1 MSGMAIIQDTIA
13 RSLDAPPSLSPWFTT
28 SYLMALS
35 ASVPIVGRLAGAGAA
50 MPRILLLPAAAIFCA
65 GALLA
70 ASASS
75 AAVFIG
81 GRVLAGVGGGAFLA
95 LAFVFVLA
103 LVPEPRRGIGLG
115 VINAAITV
123 GVSLGAVV
131 YGGLLSAV
139 GWRERQRPLFWMQAP
154 VAFVAALAVFLCT
167 PASIQSDQKHRESP
181 SSLSRRLVRIDYL
194 GAVLL
199 CLTVVLFLY
208 GLASTVQPLI
218 LGLSIVS
225 LAAFIACEYLV
236 AVDPVLP
243 LTLLSSRGVLLSC
256 ISQLGLMAAR
266 WSLLFFA
273 PIFILAVHG
282 APRSAAGSVLVP
294 TNLGFAVGGIVV
306 GSLHIRR
313 TGSFWLSCL
322 IALAFFSASI
332 LGLAI
337 VASPRAALTPLIAL
351 VFINGFATGAALNY
365 TMAHLLH
372 LCHPDTE
379 YVAASLLATFRG
391 FGGSFGTSI
400 GGGMFYRFLRRS
412 LARGFLALDGGQHLS
427 PAHSTLIPRL
437 LGMPELVLHG
447 GLSSEEQ
454 KVALNGYAGAIG
466 FVWMAA
472 AILMLMVMA
481 AQAATG
487 WTAPKPLRSA
497 DTVAHRRDE

>member
-1 MSGMAIIQDTIA
+1 
-13 RSLDAPPSLSPWFTT
+13 
-28 SYLMALS
+28 MALS
-35 ASVPIVGRLAGAGAA
+35 SLVPIVGRLAAAGAA
-50 MPRILLLPAAAIFCA
+50 MPRSLVLPAATIFCA

-81 GRVLAGVGGGAFLA
+81 GRVLAGAGGGAFLA

-103 LVPEPRRGIGLG
+103 LVPEPRRGVGLG
-115 VINAAITV
+115 VVNAAITV

-139 GWRERQRPLFWMQAP
+139 GWRPLFWMQAP

-167 PASIQSDQKHRESP
+167 PSSIQSDQKNREP
-181 SSLSRRLVRIDYL
+181 SSLSQRLIRIDYL
-194 GAVLL
+194 GVVLL
-199 CLTVVLFLY
+199 VSPLASTQLPGLTIQCLTVVLFLY

-225 LAAFIACEYLV
+225 LVAFIACEYLV

-256 ISQLGLMAAR
+256 LSQLGLMAAR

-282 APRSAAGSVLVP
+282 APRAAAGSVLVP
-294 TNLGFAVGGIVV
+294 TNLGFALGGIVV

-313 TGSFWLSCL
+313 AGSFWLSCL
-322 IALAFFSASI
+322 IALAIFSASL

-337 VASPRAALTPLIAL
+337 VAAPRAALTPLITL

-372 LCHPDTE
+372 LCHPDTA
-379 YVAASLLATFRG
+379 YIAASLLTTFRG

-412 LARGFLALDGGQHLS
+412 LTRGFLALDGGQHLS
-427 PAHSTLIPRL
+427 PAHNALIPRL

-447 GLSSEEQ
+447 GLSGEEQ

-472 AILMLMVMA
+472 AIMMLLVMA

-487 WTAPKPLRSA
+487 WTAPEPLTAA
-497 DTVAHRRDE
+497 DGEAGGHDE